1 MLGTHIKT
9 ILGQVHMAA
18 SAPSLNLGQVHT
30 AATAP
35 GMPQKQPADPAN
47 PAIYKENTL
56 LVIILGDSFF
66 SSNFDF
72 FRFVTMN
79 EHKLEA
85 VSFIKQILYEMCP

>member
-9 ILGQVHMAA
+9 ILEQDYMAT
-18 SAPSLNLGQVHT
+18 STPNMNLGQVHT

-56 LVIILGDSFF
+56 LVIILGDRVYFF
-66 SSNFDF
+66 FKF
-72 FRFVTMN
+72 
-79 EHKLEA
+79 
-85 VSFIKQILYEMCP
+85 